1 MEASGNFQ
9 TSSPSAHEL
18 HRNALACVNV
28 NDFESASHYMELAV
42 TAAPENAQLWEH
54 AGLIAAVCG
63 RYTSAEAFYH
73 RAIGI
78 AGSSGTLHRNL
89 GDCLL
94 QTKRLK
100 EAKEHYVKA
109 IEIEPRLHHAI
120 RALARIS
127 DQLGDITD
135 AADYWMR
142 AWIMDSSRVEDGI
155 NVIAALA
162 KDQHI
167 DLAAKIAAQL
177 RVRLADSLALLERL
191 AFVLHQHD
199 LFDDALTVA
208 RYGLE
213 RFPASAP
220 LHNYAASS
228 LSKQGYLAESL
239 PHSLEAVRLWPDSPE
254 MQYHLATV
262 QIASGQ
268 FKEGWS
274 RQKALY
280 AIPGGVYLIPVDI
293 PEWKGEPLAGCKILL
308 LGEQGYGD
316 QIQGMRFAE
325 WLHGQGAIVDL
336 LVYAPIVDVAVTMK
350 HVRTA
355 ITAESPGGGYD
366 YWTYMLNVPEYM
378 GLEVSMLPA
387 ATIPYVFAPPESV
400 HRWRDRINVLSPV
413 SNGARRMGV
422 VWAGRPA
429 YGSDRFRSVQ
439 LDMLTPLFEVPDTTW
454 FSVQKGPGER
464 ETEALADRFAIHT
477 LGPSIG
483 SFADTLAILETLD
496 LLITVDT
503 SVAHL
508 AGAAGR
514 PVWVF
519 VPAYVEWRWMVD
531 RTDTPWYP
539 SMRLF
544 RQRELGNWGP
554 VIEEVR
560 VALQDWSTRA

>member
-1 MEASGNFQ
+1 MEASGKPL
-9 TSSPSAHEL
+9 TPSRSAREL
-18 HRNALACVNV
+18 HRHALDCVNV
-28 NDFESASHYMELAV
+28 NDFESASRHMELAV
-42 TAAPENAQLWEH
+42 AAAPGNAQLWEH
-54 AGLIAAVCG
+54 AGLIAAMCG

-73 RAIGI
+73 RAISI
-78 AGSSGTLHRNL
+78 AGSSATLHRNL

-100 EAKEHYVKA
+100 EAKEHYIKA

-127 DQLGDITD
+127 DTLGDTTD

-142 AWIMDSSRVEDGI
+142 AWTMDASRAEDGI
-155 NVIAALA
+155 DVIAALA
-162 KDQHI
+162 KDQH
-167 DLAAKIAAQL
+167 LALASKVAAQL
-177 RVRLADSLALLERL
+177 RVRLVDRLALLERL

-199 LFDDALTVA
+199 LFDDTLTVA
-208 RYGLE
+208 RDGLE
-213 RFPASAP
+213 RFPESAP
-220 LHNYAASS
+220 LHNYAASA

-239 PHSLEAVRLWPDSPE
+239 PYSLEAVRLWPDSPE
-254 MQYHLATV
+254 MQYHLATL

-268 FKEGWS
+268 FKEGWP

-280 AIPGGVYLIPVDI
+280 AIPGGVYLVPVDI
-293 PEWKGEPLAGCKILL
+293 PEWKGQPLAGCTILL

-325 WLHGQGAIVDL
+325 WLHGQGAIVDV
-336 LVYAPIVDVAVTMK
+336 LVYAPVVDVAVTMK

-387 ATIPYVFAPPESV
+387 ATIPYIFAPPESV
-400 HRWRDRINVLSPV
+400 HRWRDRIDALSPV
-413 SNGARRMGV
+413 SNRTRRIGV
-422 VWAGRPA
+422 VWAGRAA
-429 YGSDRFRSVQ
+429 YGSDQYRSVQ
-439 LDMLTPLFEVPDTTW
+439 LDRLKPLFGVPETTW
-454 FSVQKGPGER
+454 FPVQKGPRER
-464 ETEALADRFAIHT
+464 ETEALADQFAIHT
-477 LGPSIG
+477 LGPSIA
-483 SFADTLAILETLD
+483 SFTDTLAVLETLD

-514 PVWVF
+514 PVWVM
-519 VPAYVEWRWMVD
+519 VPAYVEWRWMTG
-531 RTDTPWYP
+531 RNDTPWYP

-544 RQRELGNWGP
+544 RQRELGNWEP
-554 VIEEVR
+554 VIEEMR
-560 VALQDWSTRA
+560 AALQDWCTRT